1 MEKFKIELKWAI
13 IFSVSLLIWMCF
25 EKTMGWHDEKVKFQ
39 PIYTMLFGVIAII
52 IYVLALLNKKKNYY
66 NNKIEWKQGFL
77 SGAILSLLIAI
88 LTPVVLYISFKYISP
103 DYFTN
108 IINYKIENSKMTLED
123 AKKYFSMSNYMYTN
137 TFSTL
142 SNGIVI
148 SAIISYFIKSKTN

>member
-13 IFSVSLLIWMCF
+13 IFSVSLLIWMYF

>member
-13 IFSVSLLIWMCF
+13 IFSVCLLIWMYF

-123 AKKYFSMSNYMYTN
+123 AKKYFSLSNYMYTN

-148 SAIISYFIKSKTN
+148 SAIISYFIKSKTK

>member
-1 MEKFKIELKWAI
+1 MEKFKIELKWAV
-13 IFSVSLLIWMCF
+13 IFSICFLIWMYF

-39 PIYTMLFGVIAII
+39 PIYTMLFGII
-52 IYVLALLNKKKNYY
+52 SILIYVLALQNKKKNYY
-66 NNKIEWKQGFL
+66 NNKIDWKQGFL
-77 SGAILSLLIAI
+77 SGAILSLLVAI
-88 LTPVVLYISFKYISP
+88 FTPVVLYITFEYISP

-108 IINYKIENSKMTLED
+108 IINYKIKNSKMTLED
-123 AKKYFSMSNYMYTN
+123 AEKYFSLSNYMYTN